1 MATGSDTGAPPM
13 AGENADKNT
22 GEKAGENAGDNL
34 FRSRCGV
41 KGPKHQGRNLINS
54 S

>member
-13 AGENADKNT
+13 ADN
-22 GEKAGENAGDNL
+22 NAGDNL
-34 FRSRCGV
+34 FKSRCGV